1 MMRHITMLSIILVIV
16 ITIAIIL
23 HTKPNEANNQKLDD
37 ETIQDHLALEMEL
50 IAYEYA
56 TQKFINATTDSV
68 AAKIKSNE
76 SFVLY
81 IGRETCQWC
90 RKLVPILGRITDEKE
105 IAIYYLD
112 STNSETDE
120 ELSNFREKYG
130 IKTVPAIIKF
140 DSNGYKL
147 IDFDVI
153 NAEMPD
159 LKMQIESQNS

>member
-56 TQKFINATTDSV
+56 TQKFINATTDS
-68 AAKIKSNE
+68 
-76 SFVLY
+76 
-81 IGRETCQWC
+81 
-90 RKLVPILGRITDEKE
+90 
-105 IAIYYLD
+105 
-112 STNSETDE
+112 TNSETDE

-159 LKMQIESQNS
+159 LKMQIESQIS

>member
-37 ETIQDHLALEMEL
+37 EL

-159 LKMQIESQNS
+159 LKMQIESQIS